1 MVVVEIGLCE
11 PDCTTISWQATA
23 KARLVMLERGYI
35 MEQYL
40 SRELLP
46 GSSVLCNH
54 FRFSRSDFGLV
65 GTSK

>member
-11 PDCTTISWQATA
+11 PDGTTISWPATA
-23 KARLVMLERGYI
+23 KARLVMLERGYN

-40 SRELLP
+40 RRKLLP

-54 FRFSRSDFGLV
+54 FRFRYSNFGLAS
-65 GTSK
+65 TSK